1 MNEELQK
8 ALADVINKA
17 SSGIDTAS
25 DFIMAEL
32 PEVVQQAMTWYMV
45 ESLIYFTICVIMTL
59 SSYKVIKYQRSL
71 FYDDEGN
78 LAPWCKGYMSTS
90 AEYDISVVGIT
101 ILDIV
106 ASVVAICFASNITWL
121 KIWIAPKLW
130 LIEYAAKLAG

>member
-25 DFIMAEL
+25 EFIVAEL

-45 ESLIYFTICVIMTL
+45 ESLIYFAIGVIMIL
-59 SSYKVIKYQRSL
+59 SSYKVIKFQHSL

-78 LAPWCKGYMSTS
+78 LEPWCRRHSSTTPF
-90 AEYDISVVGIT
+90 ADLVILGIVIADAVV
-101 ILDIV
+101 
-106 ASVVAICFASNITWL
+106 SVVAICLVFNITWL
-121 KIWIAPKLW
+121 KILIAPKLW

>member
-17 SSGIDTAS
+17 ASGIDTAS

-45 ESLIYFTICVIMTL
+45 ESLIYFVIGVIMIA
-59 SSYKVIKYQRSL
+59 SSLKVIKYQRSF
-71 FYDDEGN
+71 FYDSEGN
-78 LAPWCKGYMSTS
+78 LNSWCEDVFTTS
-90 AEYDISVVGIT
+90 AAYDLSIIGIA

-106 ASVVAICFASNITWL
+106 ASVVAVCFVFNTTWL
-121 KIWIAPKLW
+121 KILIAPKLW

>member
-17 SSGIDTAS
+17 ASGIDTAS

-45 ESLIYFTICVIMTL
+45 ESLIYFVIGVIMIA
-59 SSYKVIKYQRSL
+59 SSYKIIKYQHSL

-78 LAPWCKGYMSTS
+78 LANWCSSYSYTN
-90 AEYDISVVGIT
+90 GIGDLAILGIA

-106 ASVVAICFASNITWL
+106 ASVVAVCFVFNITWL
-121 KIWIAPKLW
+121 KIMIAPKLW